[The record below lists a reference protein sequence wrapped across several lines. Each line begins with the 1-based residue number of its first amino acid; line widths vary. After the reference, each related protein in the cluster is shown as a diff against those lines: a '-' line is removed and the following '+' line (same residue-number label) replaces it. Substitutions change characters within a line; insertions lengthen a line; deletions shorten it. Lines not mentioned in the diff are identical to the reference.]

1 MTTTQLSEVIEDHAL
16 ESVPLGSRKS
26 WIELT
31 WNTAS
36 LVTTLIWLLFGAL
49 SCFVAGTKIALLA
62 GFAALLVGSALA
74 WGIARVAY
82 DTGLSN
88 TLITRK
94 YGLGIR
100 GSALAS
106 ISFALLIIGFLALEN
121 ALLFRGVIFFF
132 ELDDSLLARVLIYS
146 CFTVIWIVLTTF
158 GFALVTRSS
167 SFMLISFLFVLLW
180 VTIEIISTSGRSF
193 IDSIVFETQF
203 PLSTLEKMG
212 VHSNLDKFIFVFNI
226 EVGGA
231 CALALNIADFG
242 RYSKSTAHAGVAAT
256 IGLFCHAIL
265 MLIIGGML
273 MYAGEAT
280 MVDYYSNVQG
290 ITGAE
295 AQEHVLRNTD
305 SIAATFIVFSGGIG
319 FTLMFLAQAKA
330 QVLNCYSSSLCLS
343 NLFDAVFKWRPG
355 RFAFVILANVIA
367 LIMLYG
373 HILEFIEAWIKL
385 IGVLLSAIA
394 SIIILDYFVVSPRTG
409 QVENE
414 SFNWAGAISLVCAVV
429 IGHWL
434 LRPYQPIEVFTSI
447 ATVIVLY
454 PALRLFIFRPHVA
467 PA

>member
-256 IGLFCHAIL
+256 IGLFCYAIL
-265 MLIIGGML
+265 ALIIGGML

-305 SIAATFIVFSGGIG
+305 SIAATFIVFSGGSG
-319 FTLMFLAQAKA
+319 
-330 QVLNCYSSSLCLS
+330 S
-343 NLFDAVFKWRPG
+343 
-355 RFAFVILANVIA
+355 
-367 LIMLYG
+367 
-373 HILEFIEAWIKL
+373 H
-385 IGVLLSAIA
+385 
-394 SIIILDYFVVSPRTG
+394 
-409 QVENE
+409 
-414 SFNWAGAISLVCAVV
+414 
-429 IGHWL
+429 
-434 LRPYQPIEVFTSI
+434 
-447 ATVIVLY
+447 
-454 PALRLFIFRPHVA
+454 
-467 PA
+467 

>member
-1 MTTTQLSEVIEDHAL
+1 MITTQLSEVIEDHAL

-36 LVTTLIWLLFGAL
+36 LVTTLIWLFFGAL

-62 GFAALLVGSALA
+62 GFAAFLVGSALA

-319 FTLMFLAQAKA
+319 FTLIFLAQAKA

>member
-1 MTTTQLSEVIEDHAL
+1 M
-16 ESVPLGSRKS
+16 
-26 WIELT
+26 
-31 WNTAS
+31 
-36 LVTTLIWLLFGAL
+36 
-49 SCFVAGTKIALLA
+49 
-62 GFAALLVGSALA
+62 
-74 WGIARVAY
+74 
-82 DTGLSN
+82 
-88 TLITRK
+88 
-94 YGLGIR
+94 
-100 GSALAS
+100 AS

-305 SIAATFIVFSGGIG
+305 SIAATFIVFSGGSG